1 MSVNLCLQK
10 KHKGENWYDMVNI
23 LLLLTLVADLGKQ
36 NEGKEAHFSGLN
48 EICPPQ
54 AHI

>member
-1 MSVNLCLQK
+1 
-10 KHKGENWYDMVNI
+10 MVNI
-23 LLLLTLVADLGKQ
+23 LLLLTLMADLGKQ
-36 NEGKEAHFSGLN
+36 DELEDKEAHFSGLN

>member
-1 MSVNLCLQK
+1 
-10 KHKGENWYDMVNI
+10 MVNI
-23 LLLLTLVADLGKQ
+23 LLLLTLVVDLGKQ
-36 NEGKEAHFSGLN
+36 DELEDKKAYFIVLN

>member
-1 MSVNLCLQK
+1 MCLQK
-10 KHKGENWYDMVNI
+10 KHKGENNWYDMVNI
-23 LLLLTLVADLGKQ
+23 LLLLTLVVDLGKQ
-36 NEGKEAHFSGLN
+36 DELEDKKAYFIVLN

>member
-1 MSVNLCLQK
+1 
-10 KHKGENWYDMVNI
+10 MVNI

-36 NEGKEAHFSGLN
+36 DELEDKEAHLSGLN